1 MAAAGKT
8 STRART
14 RAGRPSGRGGSG
26 AGAKPYT
33 YIEWLVCPAVNA
45 SALQTFPDEAVL
57 PESRLDFLHSVRP
70 EPHRDRTKQIL
81 RGHPEIRTLIG
92 PAPFTFWCILALV
105 GLQFS
110 VAWFVADRPM
120 WLVLALAYTVGA
132 FASHG
137 LFVMIHECAHRLV
150 FRRRRPNVL
159 AGLFAN
165 LPLFVPGSFSFQKY
179 HLKHHSNQGVYELDA
194 DIPSEWEA
202 RFVGRS
208 ALRKALWLLL
218 YPLFQTARSFRV
230 KEVPPLDAWT
240 LTNLA
245 IQIGVNLAV
254 YFLLGPKALAYLALA
269 LFFSIGLHPLGA
281 RWIQRH
287 YLVGDGEQET
297 FSYYGKLNLLTFNVG
312 YHNEHHDFPSVPW
325 HRLPRIRAA
334 APEAYEQLTAHMSW
348 TRLLFRFLFDPEI
361 TLYSRMTRAHAT
373 GQPVGA
379 AARAS

>member
-1 MAAAGKT
+1 
-8 STRART
+8 
-14 RAGRPSGRGGSG
+14 
-26 AGAKPYT
+26 
-33 YIEWLVCPAVNA
+33 VV
-45 SALQTFPDEAVL
+45 
-57 PESRLDFLHSVRP
+57 PEPGFAFSHSDAP

-81 RGHPEIRTLIG
+81 RRHPEIRTLIG
-92 PAPFTFWCILALV
+92 PSPVTFLCILGLV
-105 GLQFS
+105 GLQFG
-110 VAWFVADRPM
+110 VAWLAADQPL
-120 WLVLALAYTVGA
+120 WVVFALAYTVGA

-150 FRRRRPNVL
+150 FRRTRPNIL
-159 AGLFAN
+159 AGLVAN

-179 HLKHHSNQGVYELDA
+179 HLKHHSSQGVYELDA

-208 ALRKALWLLL
+208 PLRKALWLLL
-218 YPLFQTARSFRV
+218 YPVFQTARSFRV

-254 YFLLGPKALAYLALA
+254 YVLWGPKAFAYLALA

-287 YLVGDGEQET
+287 YLMGDGEQET

-325 HRLPRIRAA
+325 NRLPRIRAI
-334 APEAYEQLTAHMSW
+334 APEAYADLTAHTSW
-348 TRLLFRFLFDPEI
+348 TRLLFRFLFDPDI
-361 TLYSRMTRAHAT
+361 TLYSRMTREHAA
-373 GQPVGA
+373 GQPLNRVGGGAPSLTGA
-379 AARAS
+379 ARSRG